1 MNSPF
6 LETSRLILRP
16 LANEDFSSL
25 HAVLSKEKVMYAWE
39 HGFSETE
46 STDFLR
52 NMCKR
57 YQTDGYAYFA
67 AVEKS
72 SSSFIGVIGL
82 LREEIEG
89 ETCIGIGYILD
100 DTFWGKGYALEGAK
114 ACLSY
119 AFSKLHA
126 HRVIAYIRP
135 ENAASRRV
143 AERLG
148 MKAEGV
154 FDKFYYGKHMPH
166 IIYAAY
172 PPTTT
177 GDNGNAS

>member
-1 MNSPF
+1 
-6 LETSRLILRP
+6 
-16 LANEDFSSL
+16 
-25 HAVLSKEKVMYAWE
+25 
-39 HGFSETE
+39 
-46 STDFLR
+46 
-52 NMCKR
+52 MCKR

-126 HRVIAYIRP
+126 HRVIADIRP